1 LADPFSE
8 IQPLIPRRMRVISR
22 KYFDNDAFRYMN
34 SRIVPINPKLSH
46 LSPVS
51 PDLDWDRVLSDWLAT
66 KRSPHTQR
74 VYRRD
79 IENFLAD
86 LNLELGKFLTLDRH
100 KAFELVSRYKGE
112 LITKNLKSATIN
124 RRLAAIKSL
133 VCFAY
138 NCGHCEFMLEA
149 VKSEKLSA
157 YRDTSGIDPEA
168 FKRVLGGIDRTSLK
182 GIRDYALMMLL
193 WSNALRRSE
202 VSKASIADFDPVAKT
217 LRIFGKGRG
226 NNSEIVSLGTGTV
239 TAIMAWLSARGEHDP
254 DKALFVSVNA
264 GYRDG
269 RLCTQAIY
277 NIVSDRCQDAGISK
291 VMSPHRVRHSSITAA
306 LEATGGDVRRVQ
318 KLSRHSSLNTLLIYD
333 DNRKNHQGEV
343 TDLLDSLV

>member
-1 LADPFSE
+1 MS
-8 IQPLIPRRMRVISR
+8 
-22 KYFDNDAFRYMN
+22 DNVVLLN
-34 SRIVPINPKLSH
+34 SRLSH
-46 LSPVS
+46 LTPV
-51 PDLDWDRVLSDWLAT
+51 PLITDWERVLGDWLNT
-66 KRSPHTQR
+66 KRSLHTRR
-74 VYRRD
+74 VYQKD

-86 LNLELGKFLTLDRH
+86 LNLALGKFLTLDRH

-112 LITKNLKSATIN
+112 LVTKGLKSATIN

-133 VCFAY
+133 VAYAY

-149 VKSEKLSA
+149 VKGEKLCA
-157 YRDTSGIDPEA
+157 YRDTTGVDSET

-182 GIRDYALMMLL
+182 GIRDYALLILL

-202 VSKASIADFDPVAKT
+202 VSKANISDFDPTAKT

-226 NNSEIVSLGTGTV
+226 NQSEIISLGKATV
-239 TAIMAWLSARGEHDP
+239 MAIESWLEARGEHDP
-254 DKALFVSVNA
+254 DKSLFCSVNA

-277 NIVSDRCQDAGISK
+277 NIVKERCQSAGISK
-291 VMSPHRVRHSSITAA
+291 AMSPHRVRHSSITAA

-333 DNRKNHQGEV
+333 DNRKNHQKEV
-343 TDLLDSLV
+343 SDLLDSLV

>member
-1 LADPFSE
+1 
-8 IQPLIPRRMRVISR
+8 
-22 KYFDNDAFRYMN
+22 MN

-51 PDLDWDRVLSDWLAT
+51 PSIDWDRVLSDWLAT

-74 VYRRD
+74 CYRLD

-86 LNLELGKFLTLDRH
+86 LGTELGKFLSLDR
-100 KAFELVSRYKGE
+100 FEAYALVSRYKGE
-112 LITKNLKSATIN
+112 LIQKGLKSATIN

-133 VCFAY
+133 VAFSY

-157 YRDTSGIDPEA
+157 YRDTTGIDPEA
-168 FKRVLGGIDRTSLK
+168 FKQVLSAIDRTSLK
-182 GIRDYALMMLL
+182 GIRDYALLMLL

-202 VSKASIADFDPVAKT
+202 VSKANIADFDPTAKT
-217 LRIFGKGRG
+217 LRIFGKGKG
-226 NNSEIVSLGTGTV
+226 NQSEIISLGKATV
-239 TAIMAWLSARGEHDP
+239 MAIESWLEARGEHQP
-254 DKALFVSVNA
+254 DKALFCSVNI

-269 RLCTQAIY
+269 RLCPQSIY
-277 NIVSDRCQDAGISK
+277 DIVSDRCQDAGITK
-291 VMSPHRVRHSSITAA
+291 VMSPHRIRHSAITAA

-343 TDLLDSLV
+343 TNILDGLV

>member
-1 LADPFSE
+1 
-8 IQPLIPRRMRVISR
+8 MV
-22 KYFDNDAFRYMN
+22 DNVVLLN
-34 SRIVPINPKLSH
+34 SRLSH
-46 LSPVS
+46 LTPV
-51 PDLDWDRVLSDWLAT
+51 PTVTDWGRVLSDWLAT
-66 KRSPHTQR
+66 KRSPHTRR

-86 LNLELGKFLTLDRH
+86 LGTELGKFLSLDRH
-100 KAFELVSRYKGE
+100 GAYALVSRYKGE
-112 LITKNLKSATIN
+112 LVTKGLKSATIN

-133 VCFAY
+133 VSFSY
-138 NCGHCEFMLEA
+138 NCGHCDFMLES
-149 VKSEKLSA
+149 VKGEKLSS
-157 YRDTSGIDPEA
+157 YRDTSGVDPEA
-168 FKRVLGGIDRTSLK
+168 FKRVLSAIDRTSLK
-182 GIRDYALMMLL
+182 GIRDYALLILL

-202 VSKASIADFDPVAKT
+202 VSKANIGDFDPVAKT

-226 NNSEIVSLGTGTV
+226 NNAETVSLGSGTV
-239 TAIMAWLSARGEHDP
+239 MAIESWLEARGEVNP
-254 DKALFVSVNA
+254 DKSLFCSVNA

-277 NIVSDRCQDAGISK
+277 NIVKERCQSASISK
-291 VMSPHRVRHSSITAA
+291 AMSPHRVRHSSITAA
-306 LEATGGDVRRVQ
+306 LEVTGGDVRRVQ

>member
-1 LADPFSE
+1 
-8 IQPLIPRRMRVISR
+8 
-22 KYFDNDAFRYMN
+22 MN
-34 SRIVPINPKLSH
+34 SRIVPINSKVSH
-46 LSPVS
+46 LSPVPLS
-51 PDLDWDRVLSDWLAT
+51 TDWERVLTDWLNT
-66 KRSPHTQR
+66 KRSPHTRR

-86 LNLELGKFLTLDRH
+86 LGTELGKFLSLDRH

-112 LITKNLKSATIN
+112 LVTKGLKSATIN

-133 VCFAY
+133 VAYAY
-138 NCGHCEFMLEA
+138 NCGHSEFMLEA
-149 VKSEKLSA
+149 IKSEKLSA
-157 YRDTSGIDPEA
+157 YRDTSGIEPEA

-182 GIRDYALMMLL
+182 GIRDYALLLLL

-202 VSKASIADFDPVAKT
+202 VSKANIGDFDPAAKT
-217 LRIFGKGRG
+217 LRIFGKGKG
-226 NNSEIVSLGTGTV
+226 NNSEFVSLGSGTV
-239 TAIMAWLSARGEHDP
+239 MAIKAWLEARGETNP
-254 DKALFVSVNA
+254 DKALFCSVNI

-277 NIVSDRCQDAGISK
+277 DIVKYRCQSAGISK
-291 VMSPHRVRHSSITAA
+291 LMSPHRVRHSSITAA

-333 DNRKNHQGEV
+333 DNRKNHQREV
-343 TDLLDSLV
+343 TDLLDGLV

>member
-1 LADPFSE
+1 VYQKD
-8 IQPLIPRRMRVISR
+8 IQ
-22 KYFDNDAFRYMN
+22 
-34 SRIVPINPKLSH
+34 
-46 LSPVS
+46 
-51 PDLDWDRVLSDWLAT
+51 
-66 KRSPHTQR
+66 
-74 VYRRD
+74 
-79 IENFLAD
+79 NFLAD
-86 LNLELGKFLTLDRH
+86 IGTELGKFLTLDRH
-100 KAFELVSRYKGE
+100 GAYALVSRYKGD
-112 LITKNLKSATIN
+112 LLQKGLKSATIN

-133 VCFAY
+133 VAFSY

-157 YRDTSGIDPEA
+157 YRDTSGVDPET

-202 VSKASIADFDPVAKT
+202 VSKASIADFDPVTKT

-226 NNSEIVSLGTGTV
+226 NNAETVSLGSGTV
-239 TAIMAWLSARGEHDP
+239 MAIEAWLTARGEVNP
-254 DKALFVSVNA
+254 DKALFCSINP

-269 RLCTQAIY
+269 RLSTQGIY
-277 NIVSDRCQDAGISK
+277 DIVKSRCQSAGISK
-291 VMSPHRVRHSSITAA
+291 AMSPHRIRHSSITAA

-343 TDLLDSLV
+343 TDLLDSLI

>member
-1 LADPFSE
+1 
-8 IQPLIPRRMRVISR
+8 MT
-22 KYFDNDAFRYMN
+22 DNVVLLN
-34 SRIVPINPKLSH
+34 SRLSH
-46 LSPVS
+46 LSPVPPS
-51 PDLDWDRVLSDWLAT
+51 TDWGRVLTDWLAT
-66 KRSPHTQR
+66 KRSPHTRR
-74 VYRRD
+74 VYQKD
-79 IENFLAD
+79 IQNFLSD
-86 LNLELGKFLTLDRH
+86 TGTELGKFLSLDRH
-100 KAFELVSRYKGE
+100 GAYALVSCYKGD
-112 LITKNLKSATIN
+112 LLQKGLKSATIN
-124 RRLAAIKSL
+124 RRLAAVKSL

-138 NCGHCEFMLEA
+138 NCGHWEFMLEA

-157 YRDTSGIDPEA
+157 YRDTTGVDSET
-168 FKRVLGGIDRTSLK
+168 FKRVLEGIDRGSLK
-182 GIRDYALMMLL
+182 GIRDYALLLLL

-202 VSKASIADFDPVAKT
+202 VSKANIGDFDQKSKT

-343 TDLLDSLV
+343 TDLLDSLI

>member
-1 LADPFSE
+1 MSDKLV
-8 IQPLIPRRMRVISR
+8 LL
-22 KYFDNDAFRYMN
+22 N
-34 SRIVPINPKLSH
+34 SRLSH
-46 LSPVS
+46 LTPV
-51 PDLDWDRVLSDWLAT
+51 PTVTDWDRVLTDWLAT
-66 KRSPHTQR
+66 KRSTHTRR
-74 VYRRD
+74 VYQKD
-79 IENFLAD
+79 IENFLSD
-86 LNLELGKFLTLDRH
+86 IGTELGKFLSLDRH
-100 KAFELVSRYKGE
+100 GAYAIVSRYKGE
-112 LITKNLKSATIN
+112 LIKNNLKSATIN

-133 VCFAY
+133 VSFAY
-138 NCGHCEFMLEA
+138 NCGHCEFMLES
-149 VKSEKLSA
+149 VKGEKLCA
-157 YRDTSGIDPEA
+157 YRDTTGIDPET

-182 GIRDYALMMLL
+182 GIRDYALLILL

-202 VSKASIADFDPVAKT
+202 VSKANIGDFDPVTKT

>member
-1 LADPFSE
+1 
-8 IQPLIPRRMRVISR
+8 
-22 KYFDNDAFRYMN
+22 
-34 SRIVPINPKLSH
+34 
-46 LSPVS
+46 
-51 PDLDWDRVLSDWLAT
+51 
-66 KRSPHTQR
+66 

-86 LNLELGKFLTLDRH
+86 LNLALGKFLTLDRH

-112 LITKNLKSATIN
+112 LVTKGLKSATIN

-133 VCFAY
+133 VSFSY
-138 NCGHCEFMLEA
+138 NCGHCEFMLES
-149 VKSEKLSA
+149 VKGEKLCA
-157 YRDTSGIDPEA
+157 YRDTTGIEPEA

-202 VSKASIADFDPVAKT
+202 VSKANIGDFDQKERT

-226 NNSEIVSLGTGTV
+226 NNSEIISLGSGTV
-239 TAIMAWLSARGEHDP
+239 NAIEAWLSARGEVGP

-264 GYRDG
+264 GYKDG

-277 NIVSDRCQDAGISK
+277 NIVSDRCKDAGISK
-291 VMSPHRVRHSSITAA
+291 TMSPHRIRHSSITAA

-343 TDLLDSLV
+343 TDILDSLV

>member
-1 LADPFSE
+1 MSDTLV
-8 IQPLIPRRMRVISR
+8 LL
-22 KYFDNDAFRYMN
+22 N
-34 SRIVPINPKLSH
+34 SRLSH
-46 LSPVS
+46 LTPV
-51 PDLDWDRVLSDWLAT
+51 PPVTDWERVLTDWLAT
-66 KRSPHTQR
+66 KRSPHTRR
-74 VYRRD
+74 VYQKD

-86 LNLELGKFLTLDRH
+86 LGTELGKFLTLDRH

-112 LITKNLKSATIN
+112 LLQKGLKSATIN

-133 VCFAY
+133 VVFSY
-138 NCGHCEFMLEA
+138 NCGHCDFMLES

-157 YRDTSGIDPEA
+157 YRDTTGVDCET
-168 FKRVLGGIDRTSLK
+168 FKRVLGGIDRETLK
-182 GIRDYALMMLL
+182 GIRDYALLLLL

-202 VSKASIADFDPVAKT
+202 VSKANISDFDQKSKT
-217 LRIFGKGRG
+217 LRIFGKGKG
-226 NNSEIVSLGTGTV
+226 NNAETVSLGSGTV
-239 TAIMAWLSARGEHDP
+239 TAIESWLEARGETNP

-269 RLCTQAIY
+269 RLSTQSIY
-277 NIVSDRCQDAGISK
+277 NIVSDRCQDAGITK
-291 VMSPHRVRHSSITAA
+291 VMSPHRIRHSSITAA

-343 TDLLDSLV
+343 TDLLDSLI

>member
-1 LADPFSE
+1 MS
-8 IQPLIPRRMRVISR
+8 
-22 KYFDNDAFRYMN
+22 DNVVLLN
-34 SRIVPINPKLSH
+34 SKVSH

-51 PDLDWDRVLSDWLAT
+51 PSTDWERVLTDWLAT
-66 KRSPHTQR
+66 KRSPHTRR

-79 IENFLAD
+79 IENFLSD
-86 LNLELGKFLTLDRH
+86 IGTELGKFLTLDRH
-100 KAFELVSRYKGE
+100 GAFELVSRYKGE
-112 LITKNLKSATIN
+112 LIQKGLKSATIN

-133 VCFAY
+133 VAYAY
-138 NCGHCEFMLEA
+138 NCGHSEFMLEA
-149 VKSEKLSA
+149 IKSEKMSA
-157 YRDTSGIDPEA
+157 YRDTTGIDPEA

-202 VSKASIADFDPVAKT
+202 VSKANIGDFDPVAKT
-217 LRIFGKGRG
+217 LRIYGKGKG
-226 NNSEIVSLGTGTV
+226 NQSEIVSLGSGTV
-239 TAIMAWLSARGEHDP
+239 NAIEAWLEARGEHQP
-254 DKALFVSVNA
+254 DKALFVSVNP

-277 NIVSDRCQDAGISK
+277 NIVKERCQSAGISK
-291 VMSPHRVRHSSITAA
+291 AMSPHRVRHSSITAA
-306 LEATGGDVRRVQ
+306 LEVTGGDVRRVQ

>member
-1 LADPFSE
+1 
-8 IQPLIPRRMRVISR
+8 
-22 KYFDNDAFRYMN
+22 
-34 SRIVPINPKLSH
+34 
-46 LSPVS
+46 
-51 PDLDWDRVLSDWLAT
+51 
-66 KRSPHTQR
+66 

-86 LNLELGKFLTLDRH
+86 LGTELGKFLTLDRH
-100 KAFELVSRYKGE
+100 GAFELVSRYKGE
-112 LITKNLKSATIN
+112 LIQKGLKSATIN

-133 VCFAY
+133 VAYAY
-138 NCGHCEFMLEA
+138 NCGHSEFMLEA
-149 VKSEKLSA
+149 IKSEKMSP
-157 YRDTSGIDPEA
+157 YRDTTGIEPEA

-182 GIRDYALMMLL
+182 GVRDYALLLLL

-202 VSKASIADFDPVAKT
+202 VSKANIGDFDQKERT

-226 NNSEIVSLGTGTV
+226 NNSEIISLGSGTV
-239 TAIMAWLSARGEHDP
+239 TAIEAWLEARGEHQP
-254 DKALFVSVNA
+254 DKALFVSVNS
-264 GYRDG
+264 GYQDG
-269 RLCTQAIY
+269 RLCTQSIY
-277 NIVSDRCQDAGISK
+277 DIVSDRCQSAGITK
-291 VMSPHRVRHSSITAA
+291 VMSPHRIRHSAITAA

>member
-1 LADPFSE
+1 
-8 IQPLIPRRMRVISR
+8 
-22 KYFDNDAFRYMN
+22 
-34 SRIVPINPKLSH
+34 
-46 LSPVS
+46 
-51 PDLDWDRVLSDWLAT
+51 
-66 KRSPHTQR
+66 

-79 IENFLAD
+79 IENFLSD
-86 LNLELGKFLTLDRH
+86 TGTELGKFLTLDRH
-100 KAFELVSRYKGE
+100 GAYALVSRYKGD
-112 LITKNLKSATIN
+112 LIKNNLKSATIN

-202 VSKASIADFDPVAKT
+202 VSKANIGDFDQKERT

-239 TAIMAWLSARGEHDP
+239 NAIKSWLEARGETNP
-254 DKALFVSVNA
+254 DKALFCSVNP

-277 NIVSDRCQDAGISK
+277 TVVKERCQSAGITK
-291 VMSPHRVRHSSITAA
+291 IMSPHRIRHSSITAA

-318 KLSRHSSLNTLLIYD
+318 KLSRHSSLNTLLMYD
-333 DNRKNHQGEV
+333 DNRRNHQKEV
-343 TDLLDSLV
+343 SDLLDGLV